1 MRSICSGKPVG
12 LLVLLACVAAAA
24 QPVIDAGGVV
34 NASSY
39 TAGIAR
45 GSWFGVFGAGM
56 GPATIAIYPGS
67 LPYPTEL
74 SGTRVSFTPAA
85 GGTAVDA
92 RLWFTRA
99 DQLAALLPSTAAA
112 GDYDVRVTY
121 GGQPS
126 APRRVKVVERN
137 FGYATQAQNG
147 AGPAQA
153 TYGGLDL
160 NRFTTGRLEP
170 FSTRP
175 AKASDTMVLWG
186 TGLGADLNSDLDGK
200 SSTDQTATGQ
210 VRVVVGGIEVTPA
223 YAGRSYGSPGLDQIN
238 FTVPANVAA
247 GCFVSVQVRAGG
259 RLSNLGSIAVAEPGK
274 SSCAHPTLAESQ
286 LSRLDQGGT
295 LVIGDLSMV
304 KTSMKVSYPGFGSFD
319 SKSESVSGS
328 FGRYTVDN
336 VGHAN
341 FPLVQ
346 IRACFV
352 LRSVDTSEVVTQSR
366 PPVPLDAGAQLL
378 LNGPNAANKAVPR
391 QPNTTHYSATL
402 YTSGVSGIGGSGSP
416 TLTQGAYTISGTGG
430 TDIGA
435 FTASV
440 DLPGDFVWSNRDAIP
455 DPIPRGSD
463 LRITWTGGGTGLVTI
478 AGAALRQTGGTQQ
491 SPSYELTS
499 FDCVTQAS
507 AGSFTVPSSVLQQ
520 LPAVSNNLEQL
531 FLGSLSV
538 FAIPDVTKGQ
548 GVFPAPLTAGGTT
561 DQAFFSYSI
570 SAMKNTGWR

>member
-1 MRSICSGKPVG
+1 MTKTI
-12 LLVLLACVAAAA
+12 LLCIAMTIVLPAAAWA
-24 QPVIDAGGVV
+24 QPAIRAENGVV

-39 TAGIAR
+39 TADIAR

-56 GPATIAIYPGS
+56 GPATIAIYSGG

-74 SGTRVSFTPAA
+74 SSTRVSFTPAA

-92 RLWFTRA
+92 RLWYTRA

-121 GGQPS
+121 GGQTS

-137 FGYATQAQNG
+137 FGYATQSQNG

-160 NRFTTGRLEP
+160 NRFATGTLGQW
-170 FSTRP
+170 SIRP
-175 AKASDTMVLWG
+175 AKAGDAMVFWG
-186 TGLGADLNSDLDGK
+186 TGLGADANSDLNGG
-200 SSTDQTATGQ
+200 SSGDQTAAAQ

-223 YAGRSYGSPGLDQIN
+223 YAGRSGGSPGLDQIN

-274 SSCAHPTLAESQ
+274 SACAHPTLAESQ

-295 LVIGDLSMV
+295 LVIGDLSMA
-304 KTSMKVSYPGFGSFD
+304 KTSTKMTVPGFGSFD

-328 FGRYTVDN
+328 FGKYTVDA
-336 VGHAN
+336 VGSAS
-341 FPLVQ
+341 FSVVQ
-346 IRACFV
+346 MGACFV
-352 LRSVDTSEVVTQSR
+352 FRRVGTSEEVALGK
-366 PPVPLDAGAQLL
+366 PPAPLDAGAQLL

-391 QPNTTHYSATL
+391 QPNTNTYSATL
-402 YTSGVSGIGGSGSP
+402 YASGVAGFGGSGSP
-416 TLTQGAYTISGTGG
+416 TLTQGAYRISGTGG

-440 DLPGDFVWSNRDAIP
+440 DLPGDFVWSNQDALP
-455 DPIPRGSD
+455 DPLPRGSD
-463 LRITWTGGGTGLVTI
+463 LTIRWTGGGAGLVMI
-478 AGAALRQTGGTQQ
+478 AGAALAQTGGTQQ
-491 SPSYELTS
+491 NPVYNATLFS
-499 FDCVTQAS
+499 CVAQAS
-507 AGSFTVPSSVLQQ
+507 AGSFTVPPSVLQQ
-520 LPAVSNNLEQL
+520 LPAVSSDLTGGS
-531 FLGSLSV
+531 FGSLSV
-538 FAIPDVTKGQ
+538 FAIPDVGKGQ
-548 GVFPAPLTAGGTT
+548 GVFLAPLTAGGTT
-561 DQAFFSYSI
+561 DQAFLSYSI
-570 SAMKNTGWR
+570 GAMKMTGWR